1 MGGKSLV
8 KKVGHTNPK
17 VAELSMM
24 LNVNCFSKK
33 KPSTLKL
40 KLKQEKL
47 KKNMSLLALNL
58 PILGKEIAS
67 LAHGRKNTAPNHA

>member
-1 MGGKSLV
+1 
-8 KKVGHTNPK
+8 
-17 VAELSMM
+17 MM

-40 KLKQEKL
+40 KLRQEL

-67 LAHGRKNTAPNHA
+67 LAHGRKNTAPKRA